1 MTVETELPLETTTP
15 AAEAVAG
22 APAPHT
28 ERPFIRIQPSR
39 GWVQLN
45 LLELWDY
52 RELAYLLAWRDI
64 TIRYK
69 QTVFGASW
77 AIIQPLLMMVAFSV
91 FFGHL
96 AGVSSNGIPYPIFSY
111 TALLPWNYFA
121 QSLTRSSNVLVGSTA
136 LITKV
141 YFPRMLLPI
150 SSVLSPLFDFAIAF
164 VVLIGMMVYYRI
176 YPAPVMLAV
185 PFLLA
190 LSMMSSLGVGMWL
203 SALNV
208 DYRDFTNIQPFLVQV
223 WMFATPVAFSSTLLE
238 EPWRT
243 LYGLNP
249 MTGVIEGFR
258 WALLGQEPMFA
269 QMFLSAAMSVFLL
282 VTGAFYYRRTER
294 TFADIS

>member
-1 MTVETELPLETTTP
+1 MPVSAPVAETLESPREIPIT
-15 AAEAVAG
+15 
-22 APAPHT
+22 
-28 ERPFIRIQPSR
+28 RIRPSR
-39 GWVQLN
+39 GWIQVN
-45 LLELWDY
+45 LRELWEY
-52 RELAYLLAWRDI
+52 RELAYLLGWRDV

-69 QTVFGASW
+69 QTVFGAAW
-77 AIIQPLLMMVAFSV
+77 AIIQPFLMMVAFSI
-91 FFGHL
+91 FFGQL
-96 AGVSSNGIPYPIFSY
+96 ARVPSNGIPYPIFSY
-111 TALLPWNYFA
+111 AALLPWNYFS
-121 QSLTRSSNVLVGSTA
+121 QSMMRASNVLVSSSS

-150 SSVLSPLFDFAIAF
+150 SSVLSPLFDFAVAF
-164 VVLIGMMVYYRI
+164 ILLLAMMVYYQVWPT
-176 YPAPVMLAV
+176 PAMMAVPVLLAV
-185 PFLLA
+185 A
-190 LSMMSSLGVGMWL
+190 VMASLGVGMWM

-208 DYRDFTNIQPFLVQV
+208 DYRDFSNVLPFLVQV

-258 WALLGQEPMFA
+258 WALLGQEPMFV
-269 QMFLSAAMSVFLL
+269 QMLISVVVSITLM

>member
-1 MTVETELPLETTTP
+1 MTVDTEMAMPVSAPVAETLESPREIPIT
-15 AAEAVAG
+15 
-22 APAPHT
+22 
-28 ERPFIRIQPSR
+28 RIRPSR
-39 GWVQLN
+39 GWIQVN
-45 LLELWDY
+45 LRELWEY
-52 RELAYLLAWRDI
+52 RELAYLLGWRDV

-69 QTVFGASW
+69 QTVFGAAW
-77 AIIQPLLMMVAFSV
+77 AIIQPFLMMVAFSI
-91 FFGHL
+91 FFGQL
-96 AGVSSNGIPYPIFSY
+96 ARVPSNGIPYPIFSY
-111 TALLPWNYFA
+111 AALLPWNYFS
-121 QSLTRSSNVLVGSTA
+121 QSMMRASNVLVSSSS

-150 SSVLSPLFDFAIAF
+150 SSVLSPLFDFAVAF
-164 VVLIGMMVYYRI
+164 ILLLAMMVYYQVWPT
-176 YPAPVMLAV
+176 PAMMAVPVLLAV
-185 PFLLA
+185 A
-190 LSMMSSLGVGMWL
+190 VMASLGVGMWM

-208 DYRDFTNIQPFLVQV
+208 DYRDFSNVLPFLVQV

-258 WALLGQEPMFA
+258 WALLGQEPMFV
-269 QMFLSAAMSVFLL
+269 QMLISVVVSITLM

>member
-1 MTVETELPLETTTP
+1 MTVETELPAPVST
-15 AAEAVAG
+15 AVTADEV
-22 APAPHT
+22 ADQPSVDL
-28 ERPFIRIQPSR
+28 PFLRIQPSK

-52 RELAYLLAWRDI
+52 RELAYLLAWRDV

-77 AIIQPLLMMVAFSV
+77 AVIQPVLMMVAFSV
-91 FFGHL
+91 FFGQL
-96 AGVSSNGIPYPIFSY
+96 AGVPSNGIPYPIFSY
-111 TALLPWNYFA
+111 TALLPWNYFSQA
-121 QSLTRSSNVLVGSTA
+121 MMRSSNVLVGSTA
-136 LITKV
+136 LVTKV
-141 YFPRMLLPI
+141 YFPRLLLPI

-164 VVLIGMMVYYRI
+164 LVLVAMMVYYQI
-176 YPAPVMLAV
+176 WPTLALLAV
-185 PFLLA
+185 PLL
-190 LSMMSSLGVGMWL
+190 LSQAIMSSVGVGMWL

-208 DYRDFTNIQPFLVQV
+208 DYRDFSNILPFLVQV

-258 WALLGQEPMFA
+258 WALLGQELMPV
-269 QMFLSAAMSVFLL
+269 QLLLSAVVSVALM

>member
-1 MTVETELPLETTTP
+1 MTVETELRPP
-15 AAEAVAG
+15 ATLPVTSEPVSE
-22 APAPHT
+22 PAT
-28 ERPFIRIQPSR
+28 ELPFIHIHPSK
-39 GWVQLN
+39 GWIQLN
-45 LLELWDY
+45 LRELWDY
-52 RELAYLLAWRDI
+52 RELAYLLAWRDV

-77 AIIQPLLMMVAFSV
+77 AIIQPLLMMVAFSI
-91 FFGHL
+91 FFGQL
-96 AGVSSNGIPYPIFSY
+96 AKVPSNGIPYPIFSY

-121 QSLTRSSNVLVGSTA
+121 QALTRSSNVLVGSTA

-164 VVLIGMMVYYRI
+164 VVLLGMMVYYQV
-176 YPAPVMLAV
+176 YPTPAMLALPV
-185 PFLLA
+185 LLA
-190 LSMMSSLGVGMWL
+190 MAVMSSVGTGMWL

-208 DYRDFTNIQPFLVQV
+208 DYRDFSNILPFLVQV
-223 WMFATPVAFSSTLLE
+223 WMFATPVAFSSTLLD

-258 WALLGQEPMFA
+258 WALLGQDPMFA
-269 QMFLSAAMSVFLL
+269 QMFLSALVSIVLL
-282 VTGAFYYRRTER
+282 LTGAFYYRRTER